1 MSPKKVWGVILIV
14 LGLLSVIGG
23 TNNYHELEVAGY
35 VLIAAEQSFARDFG
49 QHALG
54 TVGGFD
60 AHGLI
65 EREKWSSI
73 AGVLVGV
80 MLAIVGTMMLRRAT
94 PQIVY
99 SYDYGDDEESLEERR
114 FRL

>member
-14 LGLLSVIGG
+14 LGVLAVLGG
-23 TNNYHELEVAGY
+23 ANNYHELEVAGD
-35 VLIAAEQSFARDFG
+35 VLIATEQSLARNFG
-49 QHALG
+49 QFASG
-54 TVGGFD
+54 TLGGFD

-65 EREKWSSI
+65 QREKMSSI
-73 AGVLVGV
+73 AGMLVGI
-80 MLAIVGTMMLRRAT
+80 LLSIIGTMMLRSTT

-99 SYDYGDDEESLEERR
+99 VYDREDEREPLEERK

>member
-14 LGLLSVIGG
+14 LGVLGVLGG
-23 TNNYHELEVAGY
+23 ANNYHELAVAGD
-35 VLIAAEQSFARDFG
+35 VLIAAEQTVTRNFG
-49 QHALG
+49 QYASG
-54 TVGGFD
+54 TLRGFD
-60 AHGLI
+60 AHGI
-65 EREKWSSI
+65 IAREKWSSI
-73 AGVLVGV
+73 AGVLVGI
-80 MLAIVGTMMLRRAT
+80 MLAIIGTMMLRRAT

>member
-1 MSPKKVWGVILIV
+1 M
-14 LGLLSVIGG
+14 LGGA
-23 TNNYHELEVAGY
+23 NNYHELEVAGD
-35 VLIAAEQSFARDFG
+35 VLIAAEQSLSKNFG
-49 QHALG
+49 QHASVSL
-54 TVGGFD
+54 GGFD

-73 AGVLVGV
+73 AGIAVGIL
-80 MLAIVGTMMLRRAT
+80 LAIIGTMMLRSTT

-99 SYDYGDDEESLEERR
+99 SYDRDIEEEPLEERR

>member
-14 LGLLSVIGG
+14 LGVLGVLGG
-23 TNNYHELEVAGY
+23 ANNYHELEVAGGL
-35 VLIAAEQSFARDFG
+35 LIAADQTLSRNFG
-49 QHALG
+49 QYASG
-54 TVGGFD
+54 TLGGFD

-65 EREKWSSI
+65 AREKWSSI
-73 AGVLVGV
+73 GGVVVGIL
-80 MLAIVGTMMLRRAT
+80 LAIIGTMMLRRAT

-99 SYDYGDDEESLEERR
+99 VYDRDDEEEPLEERR